1 MESIR
6 AKTPDP
12 LAERLASEVADV
24 EAAIALVRSGVAT
37 TITLTSLR
45 FAQQLSE
52 SLAKSAA
59 AQGVRLEASFWP
71 EDDLGDLLV
80 SRIDG
85 GEAGGPKAGDGGP
98 VANRG

>member
-6 AKTPDP
+6 ANTPYP

-24 EAAIALVRSGVAT
+24 GAAIALVRSGVAT

-45 FAQQLSE
+45 FAQQLSD
-52 SLAKSAA
+52 SLAAAAA

-80 SRIDG
+80 SRIVDR
-85 GEAGGPKAGDGGP
+85 EAGGLEAGRDGP
-98 VANRG
+98 VVEHG

>member
-6 AKTPDP
+6 AKTPYP

-45 FAQQLSE
+45 FAQQLSD
-52 SLAKSAA
+52 SLAAAAA
-59 AQGVRLEASFWP
+59 AQGVHLEASFWP

-80 SRIDG
+80 TRMDDL
-85 GEAGGPKAGDGGP
+85 EAGGPEAGRGGP
-98 VANRG
+98 VVDHG